1 MKLQGLTKRARMVWA
16 YRQQTILYICS
27 RHKLLL
33 LLGSKRIAQWLE
45 GHLQQ
50 QKLWHMMIKIGF
62 LVFLI
67 N

>member
-1 MKLQGLTKRARMVWA
+1 MVWA